1 MTSVNMADAEGLTAQ
16 SKLSLQHILFMAAA
30 SYVLYLIANAVYS
43 VTLHPLSKFPG
54 PLHTSL
60 SCLPYWKA
68 CITGQQV
75 KWMQKLHSQY
85 GPVVRYGPNE
95 LSYVD
100 QDYTTWKAIHGHE
113 KGGREFPKA
122 KEWFVAPYNGE
133 FSAMPRDNM

>member
-1 MTSVNMADAEGLTAQ
+1 MTAVEGPTTQ
-16 SKLSLQHILFMAAA
+16 IKLSLQHIILIAAA
-30 SYVLYLIANAVYS
+30 SYIIYVIASIFHAVM
-43 VTLHPLSKFPG
+43 LHPLSKFPG

-100 QDYTTWKAIHGHE
+100 QDSTAWKAIHGHE

-133 FSAMPRDNM
+133 FTTSRDEAHE